1 MHKAKL
7 ASRSI
12 SVTNAT
18 DTTISSTTE
27 QKQFRKLDNP
37 KQFTQENLKNWQ
49 KITTFWETQHAPDV
63 SVVKEV
69 EHVINNYLMECPNA
83 TIADIGCG
91 DAWILQDV
99 LQKQSTDFK
108 YIGIDFNDVMV
119 NKLKERHTD
128 SPNIA
133 FDCLDIQENLPNHL
147 NETADLVIA
156 CLSLIE
162 IPDLDAAFRNLNALL
177 KPNGKLVIIV
187 LDPLLQVFRNF
198 GTKTKRFEHILTELR
213 SEKALYFYTKE
224 ISSNCPNQTKQY
236 PIIIHL
242 METYLNNATHH
253 NLCLRKTAQ
262 FNFFQQAYNAPV
274 FHSIHF
280 LKR

>member
-7 ASRSI
+7 AARSLAV
-12 SVTNAT
+12 SATATATSFKVTQQNP
-18 DTTISSTTE
+18 
-27 QKQFRKLDNP
+27 FRKLLNP

-49 KITTFWETQHAPDV
+49 KNTAFWETQHAPDA

-69 EHVINNYLMECPNA
+69 KNVIHNFLAECPNA

-99 LQKQSTDFK
+99 LQQQPTDFN
-108 YIGIDFNDVMV
+108 YLGLDFNDVMID
-119 NKLKERHTD
+119 KLNERHATL
-128 SPNIA
+128 PNVQ
-133 FDCLDIQENLPNHL
+133 FECLDIQEDIPNSL
-147 NETADLVIA
+147 NEKCDLAIA

-198 GTKTKRFEHILTELR
+198 GTATNRFEHILADLR
-213 SEKALYFYTKE
+213 SENALSFYTKE
-224 ISSNCPNQTKQY
+224 ISTTCPNQTKQY
-236 PIIIHL
+236 PFIFHL
-242 METYLNNATHH
+242 MEAYLNNATHH
-253 NLCLRKTAQ
+253 ALCLSKTAQ
-262 FNFFQQAYNAPV
+262 FNFFKQAYNAPV